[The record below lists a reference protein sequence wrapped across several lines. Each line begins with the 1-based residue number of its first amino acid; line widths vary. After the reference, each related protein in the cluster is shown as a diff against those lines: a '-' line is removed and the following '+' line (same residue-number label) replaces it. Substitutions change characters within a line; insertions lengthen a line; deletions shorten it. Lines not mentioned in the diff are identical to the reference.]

1 MLNFSCANRY
11 RKSYGVSIKGK
22 SKIAQSSRE
31 EGVHFDLVDELSESR
46 INFAIIEGFKMME
59 VGNVL

>member
-11 RKSYGVSIKGK
+11 RKSYKISMKGQ

-31 EGVHFDLVDELSESR
+31 EGVHFDLVDELKSSR
-46 INFAIIEGFKMME
+46 EGYALIEGYRMMG
-59 VGNVL
+59 VGNAL

>member
-11 RKSYGVSIKGK
+11 RKSYRVSMKGS

-31 EGVHFDLVDELSESR
+31 EGVHFDLVDELSSGREGY
-46 INFAIIEGFKMME
+46 AIIEGYKMME
-59 VGNVL
+59 VCNAL